1 MLVPCHLGTVV
12 EPWVC
17 RQRVRL
23 DALCRVHSDAT
34 SGQGGAGAEIDD
46 SGVRKSWPW
55 WRDAAAPSGSRRG
68 AAAGLAS
75 GYAGG
80 GAGEIRPEIARR
92 AEAAQGI
99 PRSTGAFGPG

>member
-34 SGQGGAGAEIDD
+34 SGQGGAGAD
-46 SGVRKSWPW
+46 STTP
-55 WRDAAAPSGSRRG
+55 AY
-68 AAAGLAS
+68 AS
-75 GYAGG
+75 PGRG
-80 GAGEIRPEIARR
+80 GAMPPPPATVEEGPLQAWRR
-92 AEAAQGI
+92 ATLEAVQEKSGQRSRDEPKQ
-99 PRSTGAFGPG
+99 PRE